1 MKTKLDPKTITLNG
15 GLDLRV
21 LFEKPSPEA
30 AAPAPA
36 SIKVRQI
43 PVREYEAG
51 FRHLKDE
58 AALVGFL
65 CGKDKTWA
73 LTLTP
78 DAFEEILELGTE
90 VNERGF
96 FTSARRRADREQ
108 KEQAAW
114 VAVLATLPQETVKL
128 AMEAGLA
135 NQNPSRSP
143 SSWPGPL
150 PPPAR

>member
-30 AAPAPA
+30 AAPPPA
-36 SIKVRQI
+36 SIKMRQI
-43 PVREYEAG
+43 PVREYESG
-51 FRHLKDE
+51 FRFLEDE
-58 AALVGFL
+58 PALVGFL
-65 CGKDKTWA
+65 CGHDKAWA
-73 LTLTP
+73 LTLSP
-78 DAFEEILELGTE
+78 ESFEEVLALGQE

-96 FTSARRRADREQ
+96 FTSARRRTERAEKQ
-108 KEQAAW
+108 QAAW

-135 NQNPSRSP
+135 NQNQLRSP
-143 SSWPGPL
+143 TSWPGVV